1 MTSFENKNRY
11 SSRASN
17 FHFSTNTNDEN
28 NIIGNNNKNNGIII
42 IHHGNFIGGD
52 EDTIRKIFR
61 TSYKVLQKGKQRS
74 MFLNNISEG
83 KYTMTTTT
91 TTDANTDP
99 DTDVVDAAAIR
110 TAGWH
115 LIAYRQS
122 SHLVYIIFYLIL
134 IINAVK
140 IITTAA
146 TKNATR
152 MNSDRSR

>member
-91 TTDANTDP
+91 DANTDP
-99 DTDVVDAAAIR
+99 DTDVVDAATIK

-115 LIAYRQS
+115 IAYRQS

-140 IITTAA
+140 TITTAA

-152 MNSDRSR
+152 INSDRSR

>member
-11 SSRASN
+11 SSRASI
-17 FHFSTNTNDEN
+17 FHSSTNTNDKN

-99 DTDVVDAAAIR
+99 DADVVDAAAIR

-140 IITTAA
+140 TITTAA

>member
-28 NIIGNNNKNNGIII
+28 SIIGNNNKNNGIII

-140 IITTAA
+140 TITTAA